1 MNCPVHMVHLNAAQQ
16 SQFLGVQ
23 IELEDRWQQTM
34 QNISAMTQLICF
46 SLHRNALYFSVHR
59 VMNNVSDQESGD
71 QSQIWFC
78 N

>member
-1 MNCPVHMVHLNAAQQ
+1 MVHLNVAQQ

-46 SLHRNALYFSVHR
+46 SLHRNDLYFSVHR
-59 VMNNVSDQESGD
+59 VMNNVPDQESGD